1 MEYQLQWTEATRA
14 WPGAIDNP
22 SHSMVMYHQGRIDEV
37 EAYYWYMVR
46 QIVLGLI
53 LLAVGLPQGHK
64 EKLSIVLSH
73 LNAFLEEYNES
84 YYYEDDVEEDLSYNN
99 NNNNNQSQHH
109 RQQQQVM
116 SFHRTTAE

>member
-1 MEYQLQWTEATRA
+1 MEYQIQWTEATRG

-22 SHSMVMYHQGRIDEV
+22 SSNMILYQQARIDEV

-73 LNAFLEEYNES
+73 LNDFLEEYNEA
-84 YYYEDDVEEDLSYNN
+84 YYYDDCDEDLSYNN
-99 NNNNNQSQHH
+99 NTNTNQSQHH
-109 RQQQQVM
+109 QQQLQATSVH
-116 SFHRTTAE
+116 STTE

>member
-22 SHSMVMYHQGRIDEV
+22 SMVMYHQDRIDEV

-53 LLAVGLPQGHK
+53 LLAVGLPDGPK
-64 EKLSIVLSH
+64 EQLSIVLSH
-73 LNAFLEEYNES
+73 LNDFLEEYNES
-84 YYYEDDVEEDLSYNN
+84 YYYEDVDDEDLSYNN
-99 NNNNNQSQHH
+99 NNNSSSSSDQSQHYI
-109 RQQQQVM
+109 QQQ
-116 SFHRTTAE
+116 R